1 MVVDMEREKERERMY
16 QKQLQDEED
25 KKRRGR
31 ILPKSEA
38 DYNLLMTD
46 TVWGSEYINDEL
58 KDKVSQI
65 VGYNDDGKITY
76 NKEELW
82 GLLGFYTRD
91 MRLGNLNDTE
101 INYCRYFLDLAND
114 FLQVDMI
121 KPFLICLSRVA
132 TVLEISQ
139 SKKGFL
145 RKRMNTISTE
155 HSMSEEPAKKSLFG
169 MNKRRE

>member
-1 MVVDMEREKERERMY
+1 MVVDMERERERERMY
-16 QKQLQDEED
+16 NKQLQEEED

-31 ILPKSEA
+31 ILPKSDA
-38 DYNLLMTD
+38 DYNMLMTD
-46 TVWGSEYINDEL
+46 TVWGSEYINEEL

-65 VGYNDDGKITY
+65 FAYTDKGEIKYDKQ
-76 NKEELW
+76 ELW

-91 MRLGNLNDTE
+91 MRLGNLDNVE
-101 INYCRYFLDLAND
+101 IVYCRYFLDLAND

-121 KPFLICLSRVA
+121 KPFLVSLSRVA

-155 HSMSEEPAKKSLFG
+155 HYMQEEPKKKSLFG
-169 MNKRRE
+169 MNKGRE